1 MYIFIYFGGRIQLV
15 SVVGFDEICQRP
27 WNQQSHTVSFDS
39 QSDLESAATRTARR
53 SYTELEIWKCGQT
66 ALRSSHSCEASH
78 ACAEN
83 MKQQAKVSKT
93 NK

>member
-1 MYIFIYFGGRIQLV
+1 MKPTVVQPQGQQSLLCWPKHTKESKCMYIFIHFGGRIQQV

-53 SYTELEIWKCGQT
+53 SYAELDMHAR
-66 ALRSSHSCEASH
+66 AL
-78 ACAEN
+78 
-83 MKQQAKVSKT
+83 
-93 NK
+93 